1 MNLVEIRPG
10 IYHDSVSLMRVSQA
24 LTGRPGVELAI
35 VAMATA
41 LNVEL
46 AVDAGFDVPAAT
58 AGDLLVAIRAATDAD
73 LHDAAAD
80 LERQLS
86 ARTETR
92 GREEALPRTIRA
104 ATRLADPSAVVL
116 VSVPGEH
123 AFTEAMEAVDGG
135 HSVMIFSDN
144 VPVAREVTLKDLA
157 RERGVLVMGPDCGT
171 AIVGGA
177 GLGFANVVRPGKVGV
192 VAASGTGAQ
201 QLTALLDLAGVGVS
215 HVLGVGGRDLGAEVG
230 GRSTLQALDALNA
243 DPATEL
249 IVVVSK
255 PPNPEV
261 AARLGGA
268 IARSPKPVI
277 TALLGEGRPDL
288 TTAAESVLRAVG
300 AAIPVW
306 PNWPGNTQPGG
317 GPLRG
322 LYSGGTLC
330 TEARLI
336 AGTGEFTDFGDD
348 EYTVGRAHPM
358 IDPALRLEALDA
370 VTEGVVLLDVVLG
383 HGSDPDPAGSLS
395 ASIAAA
401 KSRGVSVVVALV
413 GTEGDPQNLQAQAA
427 RLFESGAEVY
437 TSNAQA
443 ARRAATL
450 AGARPTEP
458 GPAIPPEASTGE
470 TRTGTGEHDATA
482 PGAAASGHVEPRS
495 AASGAVG
502 PGGRA
507 ETSGEASAS
516 QGGWVG
522 RPLAMLSAEP
532 SVISVGASILAEAL
546 DQQAVAHTPVDWRPP
561 VTGVAADLAAV
572 MADPRRK
579 AANEKAVARLL
590 GARPHLVGVKRAGD
604 VLDLPKGTFFHAGPP
619 IEWERASGPM
629 RGALIGGMLFEG
641 LAADAEEAERKLAG
655 GEVKL
660 DSCHHH
666 RTVGPMAGVV
676 SPSMWMLEVH
686 DAENGGTAFCS
697 LNEGLGKVLRYGA
710 YGPEVIE
717 RLRWMGDV
725 LGPALAEVM
734 KVVGPLD
741 LRNLI
746 AQALQ
751 MGDELHNRNRAATS
765 LMVRELAP
773 AIVDAVPNQ
782 AAEVLRFV
790 NGNDHFF
797 LNAGMAAA
805 KVSADAARGVEGS
818 SMVVAMARNGTDFGI
833 QVSGLGDRW
842 FTGPAGVPDGLY
854 LGAYGPA
861 DANPDIGDSTI
872 TETVGLGGFS
882 MAAAPAIV
890 RFVGGDVADA
900 VAATTAMYEITLA
913 EHPIYQ
919 IPGLGFRGTPAG
931 IDVTLVTRTSVL
943 PVVNTGIAGRVAG
956 TGQVGAGLVSPP
968 MEAFTAALAALARV

>member
-1 MNLVEIRPG
+1 
-10 IYHDSVSLMRVSQA
+10 MRVSQA

-58 AGDLLVAIRAATDAD
+58 SGDLLVAIRAATDAD

-92 GREEALPRTIRA
+92 SREEALPRTIRA

-144 VPVAREVTLKDLA
+144 VPVAREVALKDLA

-255 PPNPEV
+255 PPDPDV
-261 AARLGGA
+261 AARLGEA

-277 TALLGEGRPDL
+277 TALLGEGQADL

-300 AAIPVW
+300 AEVPVW
-306 PNWPGNTQPGG
+306 PSWPGNTEPGG

-370 VTEGVVLLDVVLG
+370 VTEGVALLDVVLG

-395 ASIAAA
+395 AAIAAA
-401 KSRGVSVVVALV
+401 KSRGVAVVVALV

-443 ARRAATL
+443 ARKAATL

-458 GPAIPPEASTGE
+458 GP
-470 TRTGTGEHDATA
+470 
-482 PGAAASGHVEPRS
+482 
-495 AASGAVG
+495 
-502 PGGRA
+502 GGGA

-516 QGGWVG
+516 PDGWVG

-579 AANEKAVARLL
+579 PANEKAVARLL

-641 LAADAEEAERKLAG
+641 LAADAEEAERKLAS

-741 LRNLI
+741 LRNLV

-805 KVSADAARGVEGS
+805 KVSADAARNVEGS

-854 LGAYGPA
+854 LGAYSPA

-913 EHPIYQ
+913 EHPVYQ

-968 MEAFTAALAALARV
+968 MEAFTAALAALAQV